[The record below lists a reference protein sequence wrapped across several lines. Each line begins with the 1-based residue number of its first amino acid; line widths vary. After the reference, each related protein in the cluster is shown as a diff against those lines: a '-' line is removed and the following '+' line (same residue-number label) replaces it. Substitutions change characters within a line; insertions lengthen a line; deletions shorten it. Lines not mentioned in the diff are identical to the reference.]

1 MEPLVLELCV
11 NVILIKCKCIVLDTL
26 RNLLCTDMCVC
37 LETWSSVLFTF
48 PSDYS
53 KWSLDS
59 SCEKKNQ
66 VVK

>member
-1 MEPLVLELCV
+1 MY
-11 NVILIKCKCIVLDTL
+11 
-26 RNLLCTDMCVC
+26 RYVC
-37 LETWSSVLFTF
+37 MFGDLGSVLFTF
-48 PSDYS
+48 PGDYS